1 MKEIEQKLNKLLKEY
16 ELKLDNLKIGRRV
29 LLIDF
34 AREYQNIWENQDEA

>member
-16 ELKLDNLKIGRRV
+16 EIKLDNIKGTRRI

-34 AREYQNIWENQDEA
+34 AREYQNIWENQQ